1 MSKSRSNQ
9 RIKEKIVT
17 PKSSMKKKNVKSEFI
32 FEDDKA
38 LQETFDELKIKTSML
53 KDIQHALSFLTFE
66 SYQHKDIIS

>member
-53 KDIQHALSFLTFE
+53 KDI
-66 SYQHKDIIS
+66 